1 MAAQSHYCG
10 KSRVIMLTTDKKISL
25 IDTSFSDDI
34 YMVKLL
40 SRYMNYRV
48 KDISLSSEGR
58 KKIEWAEAH
67 MPVLVSMRNKYEKT
81 KPLKGIKIA
90 GCLHVTK
97 ETGVLMRTLKMAGAE
112 LSWCGCNPLSTQD
125 DVAASLATDE
135 GISVFARRGVST
147 KEYYDD
153 IHSAMDINPHITI
166 DDGADLTIEMHKENN
181 GSRSRVYGGTEETTT
196 GVIRLRALQK
206 SGKLIYPIIAV
217 NDAETKHD
225 FDNVYGTGQS
235 ALDGIVRA
243 TNILI
248 SGKNVVVA
256 GYGHVGKGIARN
268 ASGMG
273 ANVIVTEVDPIAA
286 LKAKLDGFSVAPM
299 RSASDKG
306 DVFITTTGCKDVI
319 IEEHISK
326 MKDGAILAN
335 AGHFNVEISITA
347 LESQCVNKKQMN
359 KDTTQYTLK
368 SGNRVYLIG
377 EGRLVNLAAAEG
389 HPSEVMDMSF
399 ANQFLSV
406 LRLAESKGT
415 MKPMVYNIDKSQDQ
429 EIALAKLE
437 SMYISIDKL
446 TEEQKIYLEGF
457 SEGT

>member
-1 MAAQSHYCG
+1 
-10 KSRVIMLTTDKKISL
+10 
-25 IDTSFSDDI
+25 
-34 YMVKLL
+34 MVKLL
-40 SRYMNYRV
+40 SRYMNYRI
-48 KDISLSSEGR
+48 KDISLSSEGK

-67 MPVLVSMRNKYEKT
+67 MPVLVSMGNKYEKT

-97 ETGVLMRTLKMAGAE
+97 ETGVLMRTLKTAGAD

-125 DVAASLATDE
+125 DVAASLAADD

-166 DDGADLTIEMHKENN
+166 DDGADLTIEMHKKNN
-181 GSRSRVYGGTEETTT
+181 GSLATVYGGTEETTT

-235 ALDGIVRA
+235 ALDGIIRA
-243 TNILI
+243 TNVLI

-256 GYGHVGKGIARN
+256 GYGHVGKGISRRA
-268 ASGMG
+268 AGLG

-286 LKAKLDGFSVAPM
+286 LKAKMDGYSVAKM
-299 RSASDKG
+299 EKAAEIG
-306 DVFITTTGCKDVI
+306 DIFITTTGCKDVI
-319 IEEHISK
+319 IDKDIAK

-335 AGHFNVEISITA
+335 AGHFNVEISIPA
-347 LESQCVNKKQMN
+347 IEKQAVQQNKIGENIM
-359 KDTTQYTLK
+359 QYNLK
-368 SGNRVYLIG
+368 NGSRIYLLG

-406 LRLAESKGT
+406 IKLAQQGDT
-415 MKPMVYNIDKSQDQ
+415 MKPLVYDIDRSQDQ
-429 EIALAKLE
+429 EIALAKLQ
-437 SMYISIDKL
+437 SMSIEIDSL
-446 TEEQKIYLEGF
+446 TSPQKAYLEGF
-457 SEGT
+457 NEGT

>member
-1 MAAQSHYCG
+1 
-10 KSRVIMLTTDKKISL
+10 
-25 IDTSFSDDI
+25 
-34 YMVKLL
+34 
-40 SRYMNYRV
+40 MNYRI

-125 DVAASLATDE
+125 DVAASLATDD

-181 GSRSRVYGGTEETTT
+181 GSRSSVYGGTEETTT

-273 ANVIVTEVDPIAA
+273 ANVIITEVDPIAA

-359 KDTTQYTLK
+359 GDTTQYTLK

-406 LRLAESKGT
+406 LKLAESKGT

-437 SMYISIDKL
+437 SMNISIDKL
-446 TEEQKIYLEGF
+446 TEEQKTYLEGF

>member
-1 MAAQSHYCG
+1 
-10 KSRVIMLTTDKKISL
+10 
-25 IDTSFSDDI
+25 
-34 YMVKLL
+34 MVKLL

-48 KDISLSSEGR
+48 KDISVSSEGK

-67 MPVLVSMRNKYEKT
+67 MPVLVSMGNKYEKT

-97 ETGVLMRTLKMAGAE
+97 ETGVLMRTLKRAGAE

-181 GSRSRVYGGTEETTT
+181 GSQSRVYGGTEETTT

-319 IEEHISK
+319 VEEHISK